1 MKRQASGAPLSERT
15 REVGEVDQGHGFP
28 SGFGKIAGM
37 IAHFPDARD
46 LNKRPLNTFKPLFST
61 LDPPD
66 IQQLVGVYEAAIT
79 GPGWLRMGA
88 GPSLALS
95 GLGDWWGKE
104 FTLQGGANLVLREEK
119 FQRKFPFQITIA
131 DSAIDGKPAIAC
143 VTPQIAPSP
152 GRISLRRYARSRR
165 GAGWA

>member
-1 MKRQASGAPLSERT
+1 
-15 REVGEVDQGHGFP
+15 
-28 SGFGKIAGM
+28 M

-46 LNKRPLNTFKPLFST
+46 LNKKPLNAFKPLFTT

-66 IQQLVGVYEAAIT
+66 IHDLVGVYEAAIT
-79 GPGWLRMGA
+79 GPSWLRMGA

-131 DSAIDGKPAIAC
+131 DSAIDGKAA
-143 VTPQIAPSP
+143 
-152 GRISLRRYARSRR
+152 ISLRYPADCPFPWPHISEEIREIETGRWLGLTLIDLVGLRR
-165 GAGWA
+165 MALPFLLERRENGDILKTQGSGG